1 MENKI
6 LAPQDRFKDYKEE
19 SCWQYHIREVNLN
32 SDIQDVCEKTNSTFE
47 DIKNLRVSDFQF
59 EYIDK
64 KDKNGCQEIKKFIER
79 HEWLGNLPIR
89 PTHRFAAYYK
99 GYLAG
104 VVIMA
109 TPNAFAFPLG
119 KEKRSLEKLI
129 SRGACISWSPKNLG
143 SSIIMFAIKWMVK
156 NTHYRAF
163 TAYSDPEAKELGT
176 IYQACNFYY
185 IGQSSGGTKM
195 FRDSSKPNSRW
206 FSDRNFR
213 LRSYYKNY
221 CKILNIEVG
230 DGWFKKEGVNW
241 SLIPEDIQKKLKDYA
256 KIYQSQCECRNVP
269 PKHKYV
275 YILGATPKETKVLKK
290 QFEELN
296 KDKIKPYP
304 KNRGK

>member
-1 MENKI
+1 MDKELSI
-6 LAPQDRFKDYKEE
+6 PQERFKEYKEDK
-19 SCWQYHIREVNLN
+19 CWQSHIRDVNMN
-32 SDIQDVCEKTNSTFE
+32 EDILDVCEKTGSTSD
-47 DIKNLRVSDFQF
+47 DISNLRVSDFEF
-59 EYIDK
+59 IYVDK
-64 KDKNGCQEIKKFIER
+64 EEKENCQEIKKFIER

-104 VVIMA
+104 VIIMA
-109 TPNAFAFPLG
+109 TPNAFSYPLG
-119 KEKRSLEKLI
+119 KENRGMEKLI

-143 SSIIMFAIKWMVK
+143 SSMIMFSIRWMVK

-185 IGQSSGGTKM
+185 IGQNNGGTKM
-195 FRDSSKPNSRW
+195 FYDKAKPKSGW

-221 CKILNIEVG
+221 CKILNIEIG

-241 SLIPEDIQKKLKDYA
+241 SLIPEDVQKKLKDYA
-256 KIYQSQCECRNVP
+256 KYYQSTCESRKVP
-269 PKHKYV
+269 PKHKYI
-275 YILGATPKETKVLKK
+275 YILGATPKETKVLRK

-296 KDKIKPYP
+296 KNKIGNYP
-304 KNRGK
+304 KERGK

>member
-1 MENKI
+1 MEKTI
-6 LAPQDRFKDYKEE
+6 LIPQERFKEYKED
-19 SCWQYHIREVNLN
+19 SCWQYHIREVNLED
-32 SDIQDVCEKTNSTFE
+32 DISDVCNKTGSTE
-47 DIKNLRVSDFQF
+47 EEIKNLRVTDFEF
-59 EYIDK
+59 VYIDK
-64 KDKNGCQEIKKFIER
+64 TEIATCQEIRRFIER
-79 HEWLGNLPIR
+79 HEWLGKLPTR

-109 TPNAFAFPLG
+109 TPNAFAYPLG
-119 KEKRSLEKLI
+119 KENRRLEKLI

-143 SSIIMFAIKWMVK
+143 SSIIMFAIRWMAK

-195 FRDSSKPNSRW
+195 FFDPKKPNRGW

-221 CKILNIEVG
+221 CKDLKIEIG
-230 DGWFKKEGVNW
+230 DDWFKKEGVNW
-241 SLIPEDIQKKLKDYA
+241 HLMPEEIQKQLKDYA
-256 KIYQSQCECRNVP
+256 KVYQSTCESRKVP

-275 YILGATPKETKVLKK
+275 YILGATPKETKLLKK
-290 QFEELN
+290 QFQELS
-296 KDKIKPYP
+296 KDRIKPYP
-304 KNRGK
+304 KERGK

>member
-1 MENKI
+1 MDKI
-6 LAPQDRFKDYKEE
+6 IPQERFKEYKED
-19 SCWQYHIREVNLN
+19 SCWQFHIREVNLEE
-32 SDIQDVCEKTNSTFE
+32 DILDVCNKTGSTAE
-47 DIKNLRVSDFQF
+47 DIKNLRVSDFEF
-59 EYIDK
+59 VYVDK
-64 KDKNGCQEIKKFIER
+64 EDVAICQEIRRFIER
-79 HEWLGNLPIR
+79 HEWLGKLPIR

-109 TPNAFAFPLG
+109 TPNAFAFPIG
-119 KEKRSLEKLI
+119 KENRGLEKLI

-143 SSIIMFAIKWMVK
+143 SSIIMFSIKWMAK
-156 NTHYRAF
+156 NTPFRAF

-185 IGQSSGGTKM
+185 IGQSSGSNKM
-195 FRDSSKPNSRW
+195 FFDKNKPQLGW

-221 CKILNIEVG
+221 CKELNIEIG
-230 DGWFKKEGVNW
+230 EGWFKKEGVYWN
-241 SLIPEDIQKKLKDYA
+241 LMPEDIQKKLRDYA
-256 KIYQSQCECRNVP
+256 KYYQSICESRNVP

-275 YILGATPKETKVLKK
+275 YILGATPRETKTLKK
-290 QFEELN
+290 KFEELN
-296 KDKIKPYP
+296 KNKIKPYP